1 MELKQ
6 FLNIKSALV
15 LLLSTLA
22 LTACSNSSD
31 ILSTTIFESAA
42 VQSVKGGTIQACPS
56 STLGEMGDA
65 FLSNPSWR
73 DFDSLSG
80 SKVVELTGGFNY
92 DGVPVDAVI
101 QFEVSGSSFETAYLG
116 INGVD
121 QNMLVLSAL
130 LTNMCKA
137 TILN

>member
-1 MELKQ
+1 VKSKQILKMTTG
-6 FLNIKSALV
+6 FVLLV
-15 LLLSTLA
+15 LTLA

-42 VQSVKGGTIQACPS
+42 VKSVKGGTIQACPS

-80 SKVVELTGGFNY
+80 SKVVELTGGFSY

-101 QFEVSGSSFETAYLG
+101 QFKVIGSSFETAYLG

-121 QNMLVLSAL
+121 QNLLVLSAL
-130 LTNMCKA
+130 LTNMCEA
-137 TILN
+137 TLLN